1 MRFLIQKEYFFLV
14 GLFSLFLSYYLGEN
28 SSGGA
33 YLDFISTKEFIEAFD
48 NGVLNGFKW
57 FLSFGQIHLPFF
69 YLLKSILKDFL
80 SQLEIHI
87 FYIFISS
94 MVPLVF
100 YKVLK
105 KKYINSDKY
114 YLFLLSLII
123 FLSPYF
129 RSSAIWVTNDNLG
142 LLFFLISLY
151 YFLCFQT
158 KNKKYLLYSFLSFLF
173 LILAS
178 YIRQNYAFFGIY
190 YLYYFYKKL
199 DLFNFIYLN
208 LLNTLISSPILIYN
222 YFILFKDRSEISFT
236 KDTLSYDLIFTILV
250 FSSLYFFYLI
260 PIIFNFF
267 LRLNIKEIL
276 KDNRFVIS
284 IILIVYLILSVFYT
298 IPILPFG
305 GGVFYKLSQL
315 ININLF
321 FIFSFFGLIFLFIFN
336 KLNIDN
342 FLLYFILII
351 SFPLIFV
358 YQKYY
363 DPLIYIVF
371 FVLINS
377 SFLKNLI
384 TKKYLSLL
392 HLYVY
397 LGLFLTFAIYYN
409 S

>member
-1 MRFLIQKEYFFLV
+1 MRLLIQKEYIFLT

-33 YLDFISTKEFIEAFD
+33 YLDFISTKVFIDAFD
-48 NGVLNGFKW
+48 NGFFDGFKW

-69 YLLKSILKDFL
+69 YLIKSILKDFF
-80 SQLEIHI
+80 SQLEMHI

-94 MVPLVF
+94 MVPIVF

-105 KKYINSDKY
+105 KKYIYFDKY

-129 RSSAIWVTNDNLG
+129 RSSAIWFTNDNLA
-142 LLFFLISLY
+142 LLFFLLSLY

-158 KNKKYLLYSFLSFLF
+158 KNNKYLLYSFLSFLF

-199 DLFNFIYLN
+199 ELLNFIYLN
-208 LLNTLISSPILIYN
+208 LLNTLISSPIFIYL
-222 YFILFKDRSEISFT
+222 YFFLLKDKSEISFAR
-236 KDTLSYDLIFTILV
+236 DTVSFDLIFTILV

-260 PIIFNFF
+260 PIIFIFF
-267 LRLNIKEIL
+267 LRSNIKDIF
-276 KDNRFVIS
+276 KDNRFFIS
-284 IILIVYLILSVFYT
+284 IISITFMILSSFYT
-298 IPILPFG
+298 IPIVPFG

-315 ININLF
+315 TNINLF
-321 FIFSFFGLIFLFIFN
+321 FIFSYLGLIFLFCFN
-336 KLNIDN
+336 KFNIDN
-342 FLLYFILII
+342 ILLYFVLII

-377 SFLKNLI
+377 TFLKDLFF
-384 TKKYLSLL
+384 KKHLSILS
-392 HLYVY
+392 LYVY
-397 LGLFLTFAIYYN
+397 LGLFLTFSIYYN
-409 S
+409 G

>member
-1 MRFLIQKEYFFLV
+1 MRFLIQKEYIFLV
-14 GLFSLFLSYYLGEN
+14 GLFSLFLSYFLGEN

-33 YLDFISTKEFIEAFD
+33 YLDFISTKEFIGAFD
-48 NGVLNGFKW
+48 DGVLNGFKW

-267 LRLNIKEIL
+267 LRFNIKEIL

-284 IILIVYLILSVFYT
+284 IILIVFLILSVFYT

-371 FVLINS
+371 FILINS

>member
-1 MRFLIQKEYFFLV
+1 MRFLIQKEYIFLA
-14 GLFSLFLSYYLGEN
+14 GLFSLFLSYFLGEN

-33 YLDFISTKEFIEAFD
+33 YLDFISTKEFIGAFD
-48 NGVLNGFKW
+48 DGVLNGFKW

-69 YLLKSILKDFL
+69 YLLKSILKDFF

-236 KDTLSYDLIFTILV
+236 IDTLSYDLIFTILV

-284 IILIVYLILSVFYT
+284 IILIVFLILSVFYT

-397 LGLFLTFAIYYN
+397 LGSFLTFAIYYN

>member
-1 MRFLIQKEYFFLV
+1 MKSLIKKEYIFLT
-14 GLFSLFLSYYLGEN
+14 GFLSLFLSYYLGEN

-33 YLDFISTKEFIEAFD
+33 YLDFLSTKIFTDIFD
-48 NGVLNGFKW
+48 NGIFNGFEW

-69 YLLKSILKDFL
+69 YLLKSILKIFF
-80 SQLEIHI
+80 SQYEIHI
-87 FYIFISS
+87 LYIFVSS

-100 YKVLK
+100 YKILK

-114 YLFLLSLII
+114 YLFLLSMII

-129 RSSAIWVTNDNLG
+129 RSSTIWVTNDNLA

-158 KNKKYLLYSFLSFLF
+158 KNKNHLFYSILSFSF

-190 YLYYFYKKL
+190 YLYYFFRKL
-199 DLFNFIYLN
+199 ETLNFIYLN
-208 LLNTLISSPILIYN
+208 FINTIISFPLLIYL
-222 YFILFKDRSEISFT
+222 YFFILKDKSEISFT
-236 KDTLSYDLIFTILV
+236 RDTINFDLVFTILV
-250 FSSLYFFYLI
+250 FSSLYFFYFI
-260 PIIFNFF
+260 PIIFNYF
-267 LRLNIKEIL
+267 LRSNIKDIF
-276 KDNRFVIS
+276 KNNRFVLYFL
-284 IILIVYLILSVFYT
+284 IIIFLILYFFYT
-298 IPILPFG
+298 IPVVSFG

-321 FIFSFFGLIFLFIFN
+321 FIFSFFGVFFLICLN

-342 FLLYFILII
+342 FLLYFVLII

-371 FVLINS
+371 LILINS
-377 SFLKNLI
+377 NFLKNLI
-384 TKKYLSLL
+384 LKKHLSILSL
-392 HLYVY
+392 YFY
-397 LGLFLTFAIYYN
+397 LGSFLIFSIYYN

>member
-1 MRFLIQKEYFFLV
+1 MKFLIKKEYIFLV
-14 GLFSLFLSYYLGEN
+14 AFLSLFLSYYLGEN

-33 YLDFISTKEFIEAFD
+33 YLDFKSTKKFVDAFD
-48 NGVLNGFKW
+48 NGFVYGFNW

-69 YLLKSILKDFL
+69 YLLKSFLRDFF

-100 YKVLK
+100 YKILK
-105 KKYINSDKY
+105 KKYIKSDKY
-114 YLFLLSLII
+114 YLFLLSMII

-129 RSSAIWVTNDNLG
+129 RSSAIWFTNDNLA
-142 LLFFLISLY
+142 LLFFLTSLY

-158 KNKKYLLYSFLSFLF
+158 KNKNYLLYSILSFLF

-178 YIRQNYAFFGIY
+178 YIRQNYSFFGIY
-190 YLYYFYKKL
+190 YFYYFFRKL
-199 DLFNFIYLN
+199 GILNFIYLN
-208 LLNTLISSPILIYN
+208 ILNILISFPLLIYL
-222 YFILFKDRSEISFT
+222 YFFISKEKSEISLT
-236 KDTLSYDLIFTILV
+236 RDTISFDIVFTILV

-260 PIIFNFF
+260 PVIFNLFFRSNIKKILLDNRIAIFMITIIF
-267 LRLNIKEIL
+267 
-276 KDNRFVIS
+276 
-284 IILIVYLILSVFYT
+284 LILSFFYT
-298 IPILPFG
+298 IPLVPYG

-321 FIFSFFGLIFLFIFN
+321 FIFSFFGLIFLFCLN

-351 SFPLIFV
+351 SFPLIYV

-363 DPLIYIVF
+363 DPLIYIIF

-377 SFLKNLI
+377 RIIENLI
-384 TKKYLSLL
+384 IKKYLSIMN
-392 HLYVY
+392 LYLY
-397 LGLFLTFAIYYN
+397 LGFFLTFSIFYN
-409 S
+409 I

>member
-1 MRFLIQKEYFFLV
+1 MRFLIQKEYIFLV
-14 GLFSLFLSYYLGEN
+14 GLFSLFLSYFLGEN

-33 YLDFISTKEFIEAFD
+33 YLDFISTKEFIGAFD
-48 NGVLNGFKW
+48 DGVLNGFKW

-222 YFILFKDRSEISFT
+222 YFILFKDRLEISFT

>member
-1 MRFLIQKEYFFLV
+1 MRFLIHKEYIFLA
-14 GLFSLFLSYYLGEN
+14 GLFSLFLSYFLGEN

-33 YLDFISTKEFIEAFD
+33 YLDFISTKEFIGAFD
-48 NGVLNGFKW
+48 DGVLNGFKW

-69 YLLKSILKDFL
+69 YLLKSILKDFF

-222 YFILFKDRSEISFT
+222 YFILFKDRSEVSFT

-284 IILIVYLILSVFYT
+284 IILIVFLILSVFYT